1 MDNILRVTMNNGE
14 EIEITV
20 LDIIKTNFNNIDKEY
35 IIYTIPGSEEVVVS
49 ILNENE
55 TSYSIDTI
63 EDESEFKY
71 VEKFLLE
78 LTKEDLE

>member
-71 VEKFLLE
+71 VEKFLSE